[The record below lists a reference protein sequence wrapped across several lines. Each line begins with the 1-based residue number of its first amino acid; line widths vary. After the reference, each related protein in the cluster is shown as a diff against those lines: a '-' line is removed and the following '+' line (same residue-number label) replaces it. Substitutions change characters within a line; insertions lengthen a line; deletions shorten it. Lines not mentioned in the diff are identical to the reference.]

1 MTNIVEYDLSF
12 WIKQNADE
20 TNAQKVCDEI
30 VKKLQEKGFNIISV
44 TVPSLR
50 TVGQMIGKETQAY
63 LTTVIFGLG
72 TGDLSLIKDLFT
84 FNNDVLRFMFTRKE
98 IRPEKPRSKRT
109 RMGFKKNDYDEQTEK
124 EKIEPIAKTACDS
137 VIPLTPEEKIKE
149 IKEQIISEN
158 ILEIENNV
166 EEIKEEIIN
175 EKVDE
180 EVVTEGPTMTE
191 GKEIDLNELDKKL
204 DELLK

>member
-1 MTNIVEYDLSF
+1 
-12 WIKQNADE
+12 
-20 TNAQKVCDEI
+20 
-30 VKKLQEKGFNIISV
+30 
-44 TVPSLR
+44 LR
-50 TVGQMIGKETQAY
+50 TVGQIIGKETQAY

-72 TGDLSLIKDLFT
+72 TGDLSLVKDLFA
-84 FNNDVLRFMFTRKE
+84 FNNDVLRFMVTRKE

-109 RMGFKKNDYDEQTEK
+109 RMGFKKNDHAEQTEK
-124 EKIEPIAKTACDS
+124 EETEVVTKTVCDP
-137 VIPLTPEEKIKE
+137 VAPLTPEEKTEE

-158 ILEIENNV
+158 IPETEESV

-175 EKVDE
+175 E

-191 GKEIDLNELDKKL
+191 EKEIDLNELDKKL